1 MIFYLSFRKSPYLNV
16 KIFYKFLIS
25 EVLPNKNDGVS
36 AFW

>member
-16 KIFYKFLIS
+16 KNFYRFLIP
-25 EVLPNKNDGVS
+25 EIFPNENDGVS